1 LRRVIPP
8 LRIGGMQFD
17 LAFLIV
23 LIGLQILISVA
34 MNL

>member
-1 LRRVIPP
+1 
-8 LRIGGMQFD
+8 MQFD